1 MLIRLVQECLNN
13 AIKHASPTLIAIKIK
28 NPGEKMILSVEDDG
42 EGFDME
48 RVSQGL
54 GLRNIH
60 SRVQAINGKVQID
73 SEIGKGTRIE
83 IELEN
88 DK

>member
-13 AIKHASPTLIAIKIK
+13 AMKHASPAMIAIKIK
-28 NPGEKMILSVEDDG
+28 NQGEKMILRIEDDG

-54 GLRNIH
+54 GLRNIN

-73 SEIGKGTRIE
+73 SGLGEGTRIE